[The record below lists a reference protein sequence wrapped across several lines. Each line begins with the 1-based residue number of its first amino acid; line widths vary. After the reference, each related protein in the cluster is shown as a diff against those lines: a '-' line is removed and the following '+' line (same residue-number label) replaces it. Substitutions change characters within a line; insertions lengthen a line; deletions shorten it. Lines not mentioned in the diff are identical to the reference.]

1 VISARAKGV
10 STVPVPLVVPG
21 VQDPD
26 DPDLLDHLPGAH
38 RYLAAPV
45 QRGASRRQNPG
56 VPAPFGPNWPGPA
69 VAAKLSMGVDARPEG
84 PLASLGHLTKGE
96 LCREQALVF
105 RCSRPSDTQTG
116 KFPLNQ
122 TLLEHVG
129 WLPVRNEFGPT
140 VREMSHEF
148 PLIVGEWCLEPMSA
162 KAAAMPQSERL
173 GFYRSLA
180 DAQLAAWDGT
190 VG

>member
-69 VAAKLSMGVDARPEG
+69 LAAKLSMGVDARPEG

-105 RCSRPSDTQTG
+105 RCSRPSDTWGFKSQG
-116 KFPLNQ
+116 HKPRDS
-122 TLLEHVG
+122 VDAC
-129 WLPVRNEFGPT
+129 VRDSFRGA
-140 VREMSHEF
+140 S
-148 PLIVGEWCLEPMSA
+148 
-162 KAAAMPQSERL
+162 
-173 GFYRSLA
+173 
-180 DAQLAAWDGT
+180 
-190 VG
+190 